1 MCGLFSVCVTC
12 TSGFFSFQ
20 WTSIAPA
27 SQLRITHFRGNKLG
41 YGSHIL
47 FVHKYEMYKLFFA
60 VENDFRERTR
70 DEVLLSPLWRRTTT
84 TLTQAFSNKHHKVVI
99 IIIVIIQLQFQLHE
113 SDGNEYTYPT
123 KKKTGRISILSLT
136 KMTTWFAYRPP
147 HFLLPSIKCF
157 SLFCSLFFCYI
168 FYNIDI
174 FLTKICQF

>member
-123 KKKTGRISILSLT
+123 KKNWKNFDIIADENDNLIRLS
-136 KMTTWFAYRPP
+136 TTAFFVAT
-147 HFLLPSIKCF
+147 IKCF